1 MENSSYSKLRL
12 EDLSQTNNSETPH
25 ASLIESSSD
34 FFGLKSKSR
43 HISFLSPNKSGNS
56 QSFFSAHTRAGSSY
70 ISPTNRHSFSIS
82 QDHFSRDQSLKVLDE
97 KLTKITE
104 ELISE
109 RNTGRDTAWETGR
122 DRIFDSQ
129 HETKFYIST
138 ERSALAKEIS
148 DDCEL
153 ADFPCLRWCAF
164 CGKETCTEVEYKN
177 SNTTFWASLGIFLAG
192 GVLGCFLLPYSMNS
206 CKDMKT
212 VCHICKREV
221 SRTND
226 A

>member
-12 EDLSQTNNSETPH
+12 EDLSQTNNSETPR
-25 ASLIESSSD
+25 ASLIESTSD
-34 FFGLKSKSR
+34 FFTGLKSKSR

-70 ISPTNRHSFSIS
+70 ISPTNRYSFSIS
-82 QDHFSRDQSLKVLDE
+82 QDHQSLKVLDE

-122 DRIFDSQ
+122 DRILDSQ
-129 HETKFYIST
+129 HESKFYIST

-148 DDCEL
+148 DNNEF

-164 CGKETCTEVEYKN
+164 CGKETSTEIEYKN
-177 SNTTFWASLGIFLAG
+177 SSTTFWASLGIFLAG
-192 GVLGCFLLPYSMNS
+192 GVFGCFLLPYGMNS

-221 SRTND
+221 LKVND
-226 A
+226 T